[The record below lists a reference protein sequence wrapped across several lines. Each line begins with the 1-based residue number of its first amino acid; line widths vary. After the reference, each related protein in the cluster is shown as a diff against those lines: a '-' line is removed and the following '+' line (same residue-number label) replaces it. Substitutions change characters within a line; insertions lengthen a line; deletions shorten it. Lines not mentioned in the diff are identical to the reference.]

1 MALSPSPA
9 LFSRL
14 SPHPQLT
21 KSPPPPTRT
30 QQPTKQQQAVLVHQ
44 LSRQA
49 TQNPFRK
56 SKGRVTRALFHPTKP
71 FLFVA
76 SQGGVRCYNL
86 AKQAL
91 ARRLGAPS
99 AAAITCMAVH
109 PSGDHVLTG
118 GADRRVA
125 WYDLDLGS
133 TPYRALRYHAAGVRA
148 VAFHPAGYPLFASAA
163 DDGHAH
169 VFHGQ
174 VYQDL
179 MTNPTIVPV
188 KVLRGHGVVDQ
199 GGVLDVAWHPT
210 QPWLFTAGADGT
222 AVLWCH

>member
-1 MALSPSPA
+1 M
-9 LFSRL
+9 
-14 SPHPQLT
+14 
-21 KSPPPPTRT
+21 
-30 QQPTKQQQAVLVHQ
+30 LVHQ
-44 LSRQA
+44 LSRRA

-56 SKGRVTRALFHPTKP
+56 SKGRVVRALFHPIKP

-76 SQGGVRCYNL
+76 SQNHVRVYNL

-91 ARRLGAPS
+91 SRRLGAPS
-99 AAAITCMAVH
+99 ASAITALAVH

-125 WYDLDLGS
+125 WFDLDLGS
-133 TPYRALRYHAAGVRA
+133 SAYRSLRYHGAGVRA
-148 VAFHPAGYPLFASAA
+148 VAFHPGGYPLFASAG

-174 VYQDL
+174 VYSDL
-179 MTNPTIVPV
+179 LTNPLIVPV
-188 KVLRGHGVVDQ
+188 KVLKGHGVVDS
-199 GGVLDVAWHPT
+199 GGVLDVAFHPT

-222 AVLWCH
+222 AALWCH